1 MENVK
6 LFGVWSSPFCSRV
19 ILALE
24 LKGIKYEYIE
34 EDLTNKSSLLLDYNP
49 VQKKVPVLVHNGN
62 PICESLII
70 LEYLEE
76 MWPNQLPLLPKD
88 PYQRAVVR
96 FWAKFAE
103 EKGIAIWI
111 FFQTTRVD
119 DQAKAGKDCLDMLR
133 TLEEYGLENNTF
145 FGGENIGIADLAIG
159 TAIYWLQ
166 IFELTLKVKL
176 FEASNFPRLYRW
188 FNHFKEVPQIKSN
201 LPNQDQML
209 LFFNKLRVKL
219 KEATSM

>member
-6 LFGVWSSPFCSRV
+6 LFGVWSSPFCSKV
-19 ILALE
+19 IWALE
-24 LKGIKYEYIE
+24 LKSIKYEYIE

-49 VQKKVPVLVHNGN
+49 VHKKVPVLVHNGN

-111 FFQTTRVD
+111 LFRATGMD
-119 DQAKAGKDCLDMLR
+119 DQAKAGKDCLDMLT
-133 TLEEYGLENNTF
+133 TLEEYDLEKSSF
-145 FGGENIGIADLAIG
+145 FGGESIGIADLAVG
-159 TAIYWLQ
+159 SVIYWLEVV
-166 IFELTLKVKL
+166 ELTMEVKF
-176 FEASNFPRLYRW
+176 FEASNFPKLYKW
-188 FNHFKEVPQIKSN
+188 FNNFKEIPKIKSN
-201 LPNQDQML
+201 LPDQHQML
-209 LFFNKLRVKL
+209 LYFKKLRAKL
-219 KEATSM
+219 TEATYL

>member
-103 EKGIAIWI
+103 EK
-111 FFQTTRVD
+111 VD
-119 DQAKAGKDCLDMLR
+119 SQLS
-133 TLEEYGLENNTF
+133 NNSTCY
-145 FGGENIGIADLAIG
+145 E
-159 TAIYWLQ
+159 
-166 IFELTLKVKL
+166 
-176 FEASNFPRLYRW
+176 P
-188 FNHFKEVPQIKSN
+188 
-201 LPNQDQML
+201 M
-209 LFFNKLRVKL
+209 
-219 KEATSM
+219 M